1 MADPDDL
8 KAVSYTHLRAH
19 ERQGEFSAALGVAL
33 QMGDSDENTPF
44 SARCQ
49 ILFDAADN
57 LTRKQMGFLLARHRS
72 NFEFADD
79 YDVDAIIGNNRLH
92 GYYVSSRV

>member
-1 MADPDDL
+1 
-8 KAVSYTHLRAH
+8 
-19 ERQGEFSAALGVAL
+19 
-33 QMGDSDENTPF
+33 
-44 SARCQ
+44 
-49 ILFDAADN
+49 
-57 LTRKQMGFLLARHRS
+57 MGFLLARHRS